1 MHKGLPHTTYH
12 FVIKA
17 HLALINRF
25 LVLKFYDCLVF
36 SRIINSYPLVA
47 VFEFLGGSNYLD
59 LCQLTLSTKKISAT
73 RPATAGRCCGGIFC
87 PNFLDATLL
96 PALLQKRSEIFLCYS
111 FQDCV
116 LLKKNSKQSTKQRI
130 FSKYLREK
138 LTIIAL

>member
-59 LCQLTLSTKKISAT
+59 LCQLTL
-73 RPATAGRCCGGIFC
+73 
-87 PNFLDATLL
+87 
-96 PALLQKRSEIFLCYS
+96 
-111 FQDCV
+111 
-116 LLKKNSKQSTKQRI
+116 
-130 FSKYLREK
+130 
-138 LTIIAL
+138 